1 MQRGRGGYIYQLFVA
16 VMLLLFGVVTF
27 IPLRAQTPQDILTQ
41 GNTAD
46 NQIGSNPFFEE
57 GGDEFYEDD
66 SVKVKKKNPL
76 ESYFFDDSIRALPNF
91 MWNITSG
98 FNSVDIMPL
107 DTALTDWRIDYP
119 FLKDGVGDMYL
130 GGLGQASQSINY
142 FTRADY
148 FDFSYAQAF
157 DAYIYD
163 METFPFVNAKKPFTQ
178 FTYMESGSQ
187 SYREVNFG
195 ITHSQNINP
204 STGFIVDFKSRGTEG
219 LYDRQD
225 ALNENLA
232 IGFYH
237 TGKQYTVHAG
247 YVNNRIETEENGGVV
262 GVWAVRDT
270 VFDNN
275 IGVPMKLAT
284 AEASNEYKNHSFFV
298 QQSYGVPLLP
308 LTQRDFSLGDL
319 PAIYFGHSFEYSSWS
334 KTYRDIRSSYT
345 NERAYIEDGEYVS
358 VVDEYYANWFINSD
372 TTLDSLRERKISNS
386 IFVQAQPWDRDGI
399 VGTLNGGVGMDNYLY
414 SQMDG
419 DSYLT
424 GQYSKEY
431 LTAWYGYASI
441 EGKVRKYADWGANFK
456 YYPSGY
462 RAGDTSIGADI
473 ALKAYIRNKPLILSG
488 SFTLDS
494 STPSY
499 WEQNLFS
506 NHFMWFTPLEKETES
521 RLELKFEVPDYAL
534 EIAAWQGVVTN
545 KVYYDAESE
554 IAQSSEAVSLS
565 SLYARKDFRIGG
577 LHLDNRVL
585 MQWSSNQVVEP
596 LPLVSVNLSYYYEF
610 WVVENV
616 LRLQIG
622 FDGRYT
628 SAYYM
633 PGYNPALSTFYNQ
646 REWEIGEYPY
656 VDVFLAGK
664 WKTVRIILKYQH
676 ANQDLFGNGEYFT
689 VAGYPQNPAM
699 FKFGFS
705 WGFYD

>member
-1 MQRGRGGYIYQLFVA
+1 M
-16 VMLLLFGVVTF
+16 
-27 IPLRAQTPQDILTQ
+27 
-41 GNTAD
+41 
-46 NQIGSNPFFEE
+46 
-57 GGDEFYEDD
+57 
-66 SVKVKKKNPL
+66 
-76 ESYFFDDSIRALPNF
+76 
-91 MWNITSG
+91 
-98 FNSVDIMPL
+98 
-107 DTALTDWRIDYP
+107 
-119 FLKDGVGDMYL
+119 
-130 GGLGQASQSINY
+130 
-142 FTRADY
+142 
-148 FDFSYAQAF
+148 
-157 DAYIYD
+157 
-163 METFPFVNAKKPFTQ
+163 
-178 FTYMESGSQ
+178 
-187 SYREVNFG
+187 
-195 ITHSQNINP
+195 
-204 STGFIVDFKSRGTEG
+204 
-219 LYDRQD
+219 
-225 ALNENLA
+225 
-232 IGFYH
+232 
-237 TGKQYTVHAG
+237 
-247 YVNNRIETEENGGVV
+247 
-262 GVWAVRDT
+262 
-270 VFDNN
+270 
-275 IGVPMKLAT
+275 
-284 AEASNEYKNHSFFV
+284 
-298 QQSYGVPLLP
+298 
-308 LTQRDFSLGDL
+308 
-319 PAIYFGHSFEYSSWS
+319 
-334 KTYRDIRSSYT
+334 
-345 NERAYIEDGEYVS
+345 
-358 VVDEYYANWFINSD
+358 VDEYYANWFINSD